1 MPRLTVLLPQSFASD
16 VPGLREATS
25 RIGFVGRVLA
35 TFRADTLLLYPD
47 SREKTHLRNAGFIR
61 EVLEYLVTAPYLRKQ
76 LYPLKPSL
84 RYAGLL
90 PPLNIPTHPEAEA
103 AKTEGTHYRQA
114 LVLSSGETSLLEA
127 GLGRPLRIRGRLPK
141 NSLVVLKVKVAG
153 KHVKYKVVSKRSREV
168 YNGFRTR
175 IVNSLDEA
183 LKQFDYRVATSRLGK
198 PINQAIDKLSQSLKS
213 AKEVCVVFGSA
224 DRGLHRIV
232 EDLGL
237 DYNSLF
243 DITVNTVPEQ
253 GVKTIRTEEAL
264 AYTLAVLNLA
274 ARM

>member
-90 PPLNIPTHPEAEA
+90 PPLNIPTHPRPRRRKQRE
-103 AKTEGTHYRQA
+103 HII
-114 LVLSSGETSLLEA
+114 
-127 GLGRPLRIRGRLPK
+127 GRPSSSPRARPRCSRPGW
-141 NSLVVLKVKVAG
+141 AG
-153 KHVKYKVVSKRSREV
+153 
-168 YNGFRTR
+168 
-175 IVNSLDEA
+175 
-183 LKQFDYRVATSRLGK
+183 
-198 PINQAIDKLSQSLKS
+198 P
-213 AKEVCVVFGSA
+213 
-224 DRGLHRIV
+224 
-232 EDLGL
+232 
-237 DYNSLF
+237 
-243 DITVNTVPEQ
+243 
-253 GVKTIRTEEAL
+253 
-264 AYTLAVLNLA
+264 
-274 ARM
+274 

>member
-1 MPRLTVLLPQSFASD
+1 
-16 VPGLREATS
+16 
-25 RIGFVGRVLA
+25 
-35 TFRADTLLLYPD
+35 
-47 SREKTHLRNAGFIR
+47 
-61 EVLEYLVTAPYLRKQ
+61 
-76 LYPLKPSL
+76 
-84 RYAGLL
+84 
-90 PPLNIPTHPEAEA
+90 
-103 AKTEGTHYRQA
+103 
-114 LVLSSGETSLLEA
+114 
-127 GLGRPLRIRGRLPK
+127 
-141 NSLVVLKVKVAG
+141 VKVSG

-183 LKQFDYRVATSRLGK
+183 LKQFDYRVATSRLGE
-198 PINQAIDKLSQSLKS
+198 PINQAIDKLSRSLKS

>member
-141 NSLVVLKVKVAG
+141 NSVVVLKVK
-153 KHVKYKVVSKRSREV
+153 
-168 YNGFRTR
+168 GFRETCE
-175 IVNSLDEA
+175 I
-183 LKQFDYRVATSRLGK
+183 
-198 PINQAIDKLSQSLKS
+198 QSCL
-213 AKEVCVVFGSA
+213 KEVEG
-224 DRGLHRIV
+224 GL
-232 EDLGL
+232 
-237 DYNSLF
+237 
-243 DITVNTVPEQ
+243 
-253 GVKTIRTEEAL
+253 
-264 AYTLAVLNLA
+264 
-274 ARM
+274 